1 MQFQTLGEAHLD
13 VEGVV
18 EVNNKLALAM
28 AGDISTSQSYSV
40 INVNLQSIGCQI
52 LESLSPLQA

>member
-1 MQFQTLGEAHLD
+1 MQFQTLGEAHQD

>member
-28 AGDISTSQSYSV
+28 AGDISTSQSYTV
-40 INVNLQSIGCQI
+40 INGCQI